1 MAKFNHKL
9 VNLCSLISVLLCW
22 QLRQEFRLCRVYKKT
37 KCLRA
42 FDRRPT
48 GMEIIRNPTN
58 INLQQ
63 GHDSRGDRQENASMP
78 SHQSPPPAAVER
90 TSSHE
95 DSSSSGGGGND
106 GGQPSQ
112 TEESEY
118 LNLQMDG
125 NDSQGLWDWDFF

>member
-1 MAKFNHKL
+1 
-9 VNLCSLISVLLCW
+9 
-22 QLRQEFRLCRVYKKT
+22 
-37 KCLRA
+37 
-42 FDRRPT
+42 
-48 GMEIIRNPTN
+48 MEIIRNPTN

-63 GHDSRGDRQENASMP
+63 AHDSHGDRQEKASMP
-78 SHQSPPPAAVER
+78 SHQSPPLAAVER